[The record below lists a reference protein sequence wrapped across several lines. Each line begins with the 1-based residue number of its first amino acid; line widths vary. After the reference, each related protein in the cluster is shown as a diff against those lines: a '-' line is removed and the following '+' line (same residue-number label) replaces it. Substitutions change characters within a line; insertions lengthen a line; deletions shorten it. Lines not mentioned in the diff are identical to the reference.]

1 MRKSEIELMIG
12 ELEALLKFEEVLKD
26 KEDSKSQ
33 ASVQRL
39 RKRMEEWQKV
49 SKEYD
54 ETKEEILEKIC
65 ELRKLFMKKLE
76 VFEEYYRKFGAEA

>member
-1 MRKSEIELMIG
+1 MRKTEIELMID
-12 ELEALLKFEEVLKD
+12 ELEALLKYEEVLKN
-26 KEDSKSQ
+26 KEDSKSKV
-33 ASVQRL
+33 SVERL

-54 ETKEEILEKIC
+54 EMKEEILEEIC

-76 VFEEYYRKFGAEA
+76 VFEEYYQKFGAEA

>member
-1 MRKSEIELMIG
+1 MRKSEIALMIG

-26 KEDSKSQ
+26 NENSKSQ

-49 SKEYD
+49 SKEYR
-54 ETKEEILEKIC
+54 EMKKEILGKIS
-65 ELRKLFMKKLE
+65 ELRKLLMKKIE
-76 VFEEYYRKFGAEA
+76 VFEEYYEKFGSEA

>member
-1 MRKSEIELMIG
+1 MRKTEIELMIG

-26 KEDSKSQ
+26 KENIKSQ

-49 SKEYD
+49 SKEYW
-54 ETKEEILEKIC
+54 EMKREILGKIG
-65 ELRKLFMKKLE
+65 ELRKLLMKKIE
-76 VFEEYYRKFGAEA
+76 VFEEYYEKFGSEA